1 MISLYENATQLVV
14 TGENSELE
22 QISHDLRFRPNG
34 YYFNDRYTRYRITD
48 GAEGWDG
55 WSYPFKVIG
64 GTAAKCLRGR
74 RDEVITL
81 ANLHGYKVNTAKLL
95 DRPFADLALED
106 VRADLIDGHF
116 VLDDKQRRSIHQW
129 LVHAIGINHIT
140 VGGGKTATFAGAV
153 RLIKQHFPK
162 ARVIYITQS
171 ERLVRQA
178 YGDFIGFLQDLDIT
192 QFGGGKKD
200 ENGEDVVICTTAMLN
215 RHYARL
221 KREKW
226 FSSFMVVMFDEVHH
240 APSESATRVL
250 EAIPAFFRLGAT
262 DSIRNDDEAK
272 QGAMVGLFGPI
283 RNKVETH
290 EYMDPTTDKGK
301 VVRARL
307 AKPHIYL
314 VDIKEWRN
322 KFEDVGFQATPQ
334 TPAFALIEGVWT
346 KATYLGPVY
355 KLDRMGE
362 IVYKRKRTLDEK
374 HQWITVEEPLTE
386 PGLHRIEIDGHTQE
400 IESRWVL
407 LNRLYDR
414 AITRFKER
422 NDLIVQWTK
431 HYSDKLSRT
440 ETGDNGGCLVVCT
453 RTLHIYILESLIKR
467 AVDPDLVR
475 ILFSKDTSAQ
485 RDDCFE
491 WFKSTPGS
499 VLITPLVKE
508 GVSIN
513 EIRAGVVADYVADFD
528 LAKQII
534 GRFLRPKKT
543 GDNRA
548 EITWFVDNQA
558 PSYRRNCNALFRQLE
573 SVQGF
578 TFYHP
583 CTTPESVHPSLSY
596 EGKPIP
602 SLSDPMDPRQ
612 AKESV
617 MRQPS
622 LRV

>member
-1 MISLYENATQLVV
+1 VISLYENATHLVV
-14 TGENSELE
+14 TGDTAELE
-22 QISHDLRFRPNG
+22 QIARDLRFRPDG
-34 YYFNDRYTRYRITD
+34 YFFNDRYTRYRITD

-64 GTAAKCLRGR
+64 GTAGKCLRGR
-74 RDEVITL
+74 RDEIMSL
-81 ANLHGYKVNTAKLL
+81 AKLHGYALNTAKLL
-95 DRPFADLALED
+95 SKPFADLALED
-106 VRADLIDGHF
+106 VRADLIDGAF
-116 VLDDKQRRSIHQW
+116 RLDDKQRRSIHQW
-129 LVHAIGINHIT
+129 LVHCTGINHIT
-140 VGGGKTATFAGAV
+140 VGGGKTATFAGAA
-153 RLIKQHFPK
+153 RLIKQTYPN
-162 ARVIYITQS
+162 ARLIYITQS

-178 YGDFIGFLQDLDIT
+178 FGDLTGFLQDLNIS
-192 QFGGGKKD
+192 QFGGGKNNETGKD
-200 ENGEDVVICTTAMLN
+200 IVVCTTAMLN

-221 KREKW
+221 KSQKW
-226 FSSFMVVMFDEVHH
+226 FASFMAILFDEVHH
-240 APSESATRVL
+240 APSPSAMKVL

-262 DSIRNDDEAK
+262 DSIRDDNEGK
-272 QGAMVGLFGPI
+272 QGTMVGLFGPI

-290 EYMDPTTDKGK
+290 EYMDPTVRDGK
-301 VVRARL
+301 IERARL

-322 KFEDVGFQATPQ
+322 KFENVGFQAVPQ
-334 TPAFALIEGVWT
+334 TPAFALIDGVWT

-355 KLDRMGE
+355 KRDRMGK
-362 IVYKRKRTLDEK
+362 IIRKRKRTLDEK
-374 HQWITVEEPLTE
+374 KQWITVEEPVTE
-386 PGLHRIEIDGHTQE
+386 PGLHNLKIGGKSVN

-467 AVDPDLVR
+467 VVDPDLVR
-475 ILFSKDTSAQ
+475 ILFSKDTSVQ
-485 RDDCFE
+485 RDECFE
-491 WFKSTPGS
+491 WFKATPGS

-513 EIRAGVVADYVADFD
+513 EIRAGVIADYVADFD
-528 LAKQII
+528 LAKQFI

-558 PSYRRNCNALFRQLE
+558 PSYRRNCNTLFRQLE

-583 CTTPESVHPSLSY
+583 CSTPESVTEKLSY

-602 SLSDPMDPRQ
+602 SLCDPIDPRR

-617 MRQPS
+617 LREPS
-622 LRV
+622 LAI